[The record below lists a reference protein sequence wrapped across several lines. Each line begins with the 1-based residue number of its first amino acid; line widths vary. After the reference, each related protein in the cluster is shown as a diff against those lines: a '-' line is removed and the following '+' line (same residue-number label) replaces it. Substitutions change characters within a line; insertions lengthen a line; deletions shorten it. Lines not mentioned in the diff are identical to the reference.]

1 MARSPQQGAGPLLS
15 SCSPWCAGRSRDRPV
30 GPHETAGGS
39 TLSRPPPPKMKSGEC
54 GGRIEGTRIGSRGG
68 AGGLRPSR
76 RPRGGR
82 GVARVGSGAGSRDS
96 RRPHAP
102 HHPARHERPR
112 ADRPDGWPPN
122 GHGPPESPALPGGA
136 HEGRRTAGGW
146 PRGQGAPWERL
157 AGFEVRRSAPGWPVS
172 WRDLEAWRRMD
183 AWTGGRR
190 AGWTSREGLARTAGG
205 RPLGTACDRGRRG
218 PSPGALGRR
227 TTSPVW
233 SL

>member
-1 MARSPQQGAGPLLS
+1 MVRSEPSSRHPPHTGAGDSRPLS
-15 SCSPWCAGRSRDRPV
+15 SWSPWCAGRSRDRPV

-136 HEGRRTAGGW
+136 HEGRRAAGGW
-146 PRGQGAPWERL
+146 PRGQGAPGERR
-157 AGFEVRRSAPGWPVS
+157 AGFERRRGAPGWLAS
-172 WRDLEAWRRMD
+172 W
-183 AWTGGRR
+183 
-190 AGWTSREGLARTAGG
+190 SAGG
-205 RPLGTACDRGRRG
+205 ALDGRVDGRTSSGMDVEGRPG
-218 PSPGALGRR
+218 PDGWGSAVGHGL
-227 TTSPVW
+227 
-233 SL
+233 